1 MVHVTPALA
10 LLAALAAGTHAA
22 HADGV
27 GSEASARPDT
37 TFVVREGDHLV
48 LQNLSGRVSV
58 RSWDRDEV
66 RIEVDAQDGP
76 GVRLR
81 RSGAEVRVRAD
92 QRHDHGR
99 GRYVVS
105 TPSWMKL
112 EIRGSELDVTVQ
124 GVDGGVEIR
133 TGEGDVEVRDAN
145 GPVTARSVEG
155 VVTVVD
161 VVGPVVAISGDDDVY
176 VRRVRGSVV
185 AQTVDGDVTV
195 EDVEARAVDASTVD
209 GDVRF
214 SGALEAGGEYRL
226 VTHDGDIVATLDESV
241 SASVVVS
248 TYDGDFASEFVI
260 TLEGFSSGKELRFTL
275 GTGQAR
281 LTLEAFDGNIRLRRR

>member
-1 MVHVTPALA
+1 MTAALA
-10 LLAALAAGTHAA
+10 LMAALAAGAPPA
-22 HADGV
+22 PVDGV
-27 GSEASARPDT
+27 GPEASAAPDT
-37 TFVVREGDHLV
+37 TFVVEVGDRLV

-58 RSWDRDEV
+58 RSWERDEV

-76 GVRLR
+76 GVRLS

-105 TPSWMKL
+105 APSWLAL
-112 EIRGSELDVTVQ
+112 EIRGSELDVSVE
-124 GVDGGVEIR
+124 GLDGGVEIR
-133 TGEGDVEVRDAN
+133 TGEGDVEVRAAD
-145 GPVTARSVEG
+145 GLVTARSVEG
-155 VVTVVD
+155 VITVID
-161 VVGPVVAISGDDDVY
+161 VVGPVVAVSGDDDVY
-176 VRRVRGSVV
+176 VRRVRGPVV

-195 EDVEARAVDASTVD
+195 EDVEAETVEASTVD

-214 SGALEAGGEYRL
+214 SGALVPTGEYRL
-226 VTHDGDIVATLDESV
+226 VTHDGDIVATLEESV

-248 TYDGDFASEFVI
+248 TYDGDFASEFAI

-275 GTGQAR
+275 GTGRAQ
-281 LTLEAFDGNIRLRRR
+281 LTLEAFDGNIQLRRR